1 MANASWHCE
10 ITYPGPVAAST
21 QHWMERIR
29 HRLIKDFGARTSRAE
44 VVACVER
51 ARRDLD
57 PPSPAALPEL
67 VERLARV
74 RLHVQA
80 GRLG

>member
-1 MANASWHCE
+1 MANASRQCE
-10 ITYPGPVAAST
+10 ITHPGRVAAST
-21 QHWMERIR
+21 QYWMEQVR
-29 HRLIKDFGARTSRAE
+29 HRLIREFGAGTSRAE
-44 VVACVER
+44 VAASVER